1 LSKEK
6 SAHKYATR
14 KGIGGAPN
22 KSDNERRSNRL
33 MQRYTLA
40 ESASIQA
47 AAAQVGLSPTDY
59 IRNAALN
66 ISLPSPRSGR
76 TDAETLHALHRLAQ
90 TLAPIGNNI
99 NQIAHAANVGKTLE
113 GKINNSLD
121 DLNKQLSD
129 IHNLIE
135 KVASNYDS

>member
-1 LSKEK
+1 MSKEK
-6 SAHKYATR
+6 PARKYATR

-22 KSDNERRSNRL
+22 KADNERKSKRL

-40 ESASIQA
+40 EGATIEA
-47 AAAQVGLSPTDY
+47 AAAQSGFSTTDY

-66 ISLPSPRSGR
+66 ISVPSPRSGR
-76 TDAETLHALHRLAQ
+76 TDAETLHALHRIAQ

-113 GKINNSLD
+113 GKIDCSLD

-129 IHNLIE
+129 IQNLIE